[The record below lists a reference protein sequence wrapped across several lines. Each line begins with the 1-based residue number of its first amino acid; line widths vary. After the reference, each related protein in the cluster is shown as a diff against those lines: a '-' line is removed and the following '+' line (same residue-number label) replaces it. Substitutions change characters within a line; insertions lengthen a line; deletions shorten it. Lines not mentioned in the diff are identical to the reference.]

1 MTFEQL
7 RAIAVRVV
15 EFIRGTAAGDAAIR
29 QENIELKAEVARL
42 SDALATALADD
53 VADDEAIAAAK
64 AEAETAKAELEAA
77 KATLEGYEAGVAEE
91 VAAIAA
97 LFEEVL
103 PVEPTPEA
111 PAE

>member
-7 RAIAVRVV
+7 RALAIRVV
-15 EFIRGTAAGDAAIR
+15 EFVRGTAAGDAAIR

-42 SDALATALADD
+42 SEALAAALADD

-64 AEAETAKAELEAA
+64 AEAEAAKAELEAA
-77 KATLEGYEAGVAEE
+77 KAALEGYEAGVAEE

-97 LFEEVL
+97 LFEGIL
-103 PVEPTPEA
+103 PVET